1 MSDDPLGAWLRAELA
16 AGRRVRFVARGR
28 SMWPFVLDGDR
39 LTLAPL
45 DGPPRL
51 GEIVWV
57 EGGDFGLTHRVIGRV
72 GRRLWVKGD
81 SEALPD
87 GWFAVEQVL
96 ARVVAIERGG
106 RAITRQAGLLPVALS
121 ALQAAARVVARG
133 VRRRPPL

>member
-1 MSDDPLGAWLRAELA
+1 MSEDALGAWLRAELA

-39 LTLAPL
+39 LTMAPL

-57 EGGDFGLTHRVIGRV
+57 AAGDFGFTHRVIGRF

-81 SEALPD
+81 GEALPD
-87 GWFAVEQVL
+87 GWFATDRVL

-106 RAITRQAGLLPVALS
+106 RCIARPDGLVPVALS
-121 ALQAAARVVARG
+121 ALQAAARVIARG
-133 VRRRPPL
+133 VRGRPPL